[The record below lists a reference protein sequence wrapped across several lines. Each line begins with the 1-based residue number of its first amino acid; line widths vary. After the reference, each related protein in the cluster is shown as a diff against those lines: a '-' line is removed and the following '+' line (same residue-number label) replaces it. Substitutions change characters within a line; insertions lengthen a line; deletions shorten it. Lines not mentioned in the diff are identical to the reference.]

1 MSDRMMLMIAMVI
14 AAVLPGCGQVENM
27 LGATAVP
34 VTEGVPQDGV
44 GSRAAEVADTG
55 GEDDA
60 GDSED
65 EDEDGDEDDDEDSED
80 EDEDEDSEDDDGDD

>member
-44 GSRAAEVADTG
+44 GSRAAEAADTG
-55 GEDDA
+55 GEDED
-60 GDSED
+60 GDT
-65 EDEDGDEDDDEDSED
+65 EDEDGDEDDDEDSDD
-80 EDEDEDSEDDDGDD
+80 EGDDSEDDD